1 MAASWRRNAR
11 ALPTFLRADASTI
24 RQWIADWPAQFVWF
38 CVISIVAGAGCYGV
52 VIGSWRDEFQAIY
65 TGIKL
70 PMVLLLTSTGNGLLN
85 GMLAPLLGLNVSLR
99 QSFLLVLISFAV
111 TAIILGALSPVAL
124 FVIWNTPPLTRLT
137 NLWSIEYGLLQLTLA
152 LFIAGAGIVANVRL
166 LPLLRRFARDART
179 ARNVLLAWLA
189 TNLFLGSQ
197 VAWVLRPF
205 IWDPAGPSQFIG
217 RQYFRGSFFETVF
230 NAAWRLIHS
239 FF

>member
-1 MAASWRRNAR
+1 MQ
-11 ALPTFLRADASTI
+11 ALPVFLRADPSTV
-24 RQWIADWPAQFVWF
+24 RQWIADWPSQFVWF
-38 CVISIVAGAGCYGV
+38 CVVSILLGAGCYGL
-52 VIGSWRDEFQAIY
+52 VIGSWRDELQAVY

-70 PMVLLLTSTGNGLLN
+70 PMVLLLTSVGNGLLN
-85 GMLAPLLGLNVSLR
+85 GMLAPLLGLNVTLR

-111 TAIILGALSPVAL
+111 TAVLLGSLSPVAL
-124 FVIWNTPPLTRLT
+124 NMIWNTPPLTGLT
-137 NLWSIEYGLLQLTLA
+137 RLWSFEYGFLQLTLA
-152 LFIAGAGIVANVRL
+152 TFVAGAGIAANMRL
-166 LPLLRRFARDART
+166 LPLLRKFSRDARS

-217 RQYFRGSFFETVF
+217 RQYFKGSFFETVF

-239 FF
+239 F